1 MGSKKKQKQS
11 QQSPL
16 PSQYQFFPRTTA
28 PPVPNRRSPPGVSDY
43 PPPRQLFQDSHA
55 QTEAASAHFPQ
66 PSPPP
71 PPEPRRT
78 ETSAARNGP
87 SSSEAQDSAST
98 ERPEAVNPTLS
109 DGFLRQINELISQ
122 PNRGRDI
129 PILSPNFEPGT
140 TCETASVARLSERNG
155 LGPHK
160 HNTGQKSFQQIEYEM
175 VEELG
180 RPVSLGE
187 VYIKTH
193 TKKDGT
199 YVDLKAEQVAEI
211 YKKNKEA
218 KLTALEAENSESSDG
233 ASNDR
238 QLSIEEDTE
247 IFLLSTFTD
256 ERGHYY
262 GIGSLQQTL
271 VNGKRKYSEVSSS
284 AFLDMNKQLEEA
296 HRKIEE
302 QAASNAAQATTI
314 AEQGS
319 TIAEQGSTIA
329 EQGATIA
336 EQGATIAEQAKQ
348 INEFAV
354 VKKFLSA
361 TDHRFDQFVS
371 TNSTT

>member
-1 MGSKKKQKQS
+1 
-11 QQSPL
+11 
-16 PSQYQFFPRTTA
+16 
-28 PPVPNRRSPPGVSDY
+28 
-43 PPPRQLFQDSHA
+43 
-55 QTEAASAHFPQ
+55 
-66 PSPPP
+66 
-71 PPEPRRT
+71 
-78 ETSAARNGP
+78 
-87 SSSEAQDSAST
+87 
-98 ERPEAVNPTLS
+98 
-109 DGFLRQINELISQ
+109 
-122 PNRGRDI
+122 
-129 PILSPNFEPGT
+129 
-140 TCETASVARLSERNG
+140 
-155 LGPHK
+155 
-160 HNTGQKSFQQIEYEM
+160 M

-218 KLTALEAENSESSDG
+218 KLTALEAENSQSSDG

-271 VNGKRKYSEVSSS
+271 VNGKRKYNEVSSS

-302 QAASNAAQATTI
+302 HAASNAAHAT
-314 AEQGS
+314 

-336 EQGATIAEQAKQ
+336 EQAKQ
-348 INEFAV
+348 IKEFAV

>member
-1 MGSKKKQKQS
+1 MVYYFCSDLIYSLFCFCVLRFGRDKGKLTRRISKTFRKKFDAAYYSWTVVPRDKQETIFIEFAKTHTWS
-11 QQSPL
+11 QIHTGLVQEKFESICQL
-16 PSQYQFFPRTTA
+16 RMKDMVSIC
-28 PPVPNRRSPPGVSDY
+28 RRS
-43 PPPRQLFQDSHA
+43 RK
-55 QTEAASAHFPQ
+55 
-66 PSPPP
+66 
-71 PPEPRRT
+71 
-78 ETSAARNGP
+78 
-87 SSSEAQDSAST
+87 
-98 ERPEAVNPTLS
+98 
-109 DGFLRQINELISQ
+109 Q
-122 PNRGRDI
+122 PNWIHDTLWEEMTAYWDT
-129 PILSPNFEPGT
+129 PAAEKKS
-140 TCETASVARLSERNG
+140 ETASVARLSERNG

-218 KLTALEAENSESSDG
+218 KLTALEAENSQSSDG

-314 AEQGS
+314 AEQG
-319 TIAEQGSTIA
+319 
-329 EQGATIA
+329 ATIA
-336 EQGATIAEQAKQ
+336 EQGVTIAEQAKQ
-348 INEFAV
+348 INEFGV

>member
-1 MGSKKKQKQS
+1 M
-11 QQSPL
+11 
-16 PSQYQFFPRTTA
+16 
-28 PPVPNRRSPPGVSDY
+28 
-43 PPPRQLFQDSHA
+43 
-55 QTEAASAHFPQ
+55 
-66 PSPPP
+66 
-71 PPEPRRT
+71 
-78 ETSAARNGP
+78 
-87 SSSEAQDSAST
+87 
-98 ERPEAVNPTLS
+98 
-109 DGFLRQINELISQ
+109 
-122 PNRGRDI
+122 
-129 PILSPNFEPGT
+129 
-140 TCETASVARLSERNG
+140 
-155 LGPHK
+155 
-160 HNTGQKSFQQIEYEM
+160 
-175 VEELG
+175 
-180 RPVSLGE
+180 
-187 VYIKTH
+187 H

-218 KLTALEAENSESSDG
+218 KLTALEAENSQSSDG

-247 IFLLSTFTD
+247 IFLLVSCFFQKKISLYTSYSFLLLYSNNFIFLLQSTFTD

-319 TIAEQGSTIA
+319 TFA

>member
-1 MGSKKKQKQS
+1 MQAEKKS
-11 QQSPL
+11 
-16 PSQYQFFPRTTA
+16 
-28 PPVPNRRSPPGVSDY
+28 
-43 PPPRQLFQDSHA
+43 
-55 QTEAASAHFPQ
+55 
-66 PSPPP
+66 
-71 PPEPRRT
+71 
-78 ETSAARNGP
+78 
-87 SSSEAQDSAST
+87 
-98 ERPEAVNPTLS
+98 
-109 DGFLRQINELISQ
+109 
-122 PNRGRDI
+122 
-129 PILSPNFEPGT
+129 
-140 TCETASVARLSERNG
+140 ETASAARLSERNG

-218 KLTALEAENSESSDG
+218 KLTALDAENSQSSDD
-233 ASNDR
+233 ASNDPK
-238 QLSIEEDTE
+238 LSIEEDNE
-247 IFLLSTFTD
+247 IFLLSTFTN
-256 ERGHYY
+256 ERGQYY
-262 GIGSLQQTL
+262 GIGNLQQTL
-271 VNGKRKYSEVSSS
+271 VNGKRKYSVFSSS
-284 AFLDMNKQLEEA
+284 AFLDMTKQLEEA

-302 QAASNAAQATTI
+302 QAAANAAQGTK
-314 AEQGS
+314 
-319 TIAEQGSTIA
+319 
-329 EQGATIA
+329 
-336 EQGATIAEQAKQ
+336 QAKQ

>member
-1 MGSKKKQKQS
+1 MVSICRRKRKQPSWIHDTLWEEMTAYWDTSVAKKKS
-11 QQSPL
+11 
-16 PSQYQFFPRTTA
+16 
-28 PPVPNRRSPPGVSDY
+28 
-43 PPPRQLFQDSHA
+43 
-55 QTEAASAHFPQ
+55 
-66 PSPPP
+66 
-71 PPEPRRT
+71 
-78 ETSAARNGP
+78 
-87 SSSEAQDSAST
+87 
-98 ERPEAVNPTLS
+98 
-109 DGFLRQINELISQ
+109 
-122 PNRGRDI
+122 
-129 PILSPNFEPGT
+129 
-140 TCETASVARLSERNG
+140 ETASVARLSERNG

-218 KLTALEAENSESSDG
+218 KLTALEAENSQSSDG

-319 TIAEQGSTIA
+319 TIAEQG
-329 EQGATIA
+329 
-336 EQGATIAEQAKQ
+336 ATIAEQAKQ